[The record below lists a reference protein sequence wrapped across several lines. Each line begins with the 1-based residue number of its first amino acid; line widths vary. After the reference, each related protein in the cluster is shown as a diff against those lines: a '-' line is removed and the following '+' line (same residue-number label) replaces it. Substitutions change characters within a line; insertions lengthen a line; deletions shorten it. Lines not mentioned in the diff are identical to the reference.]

1 MRCIRN
7 SALILAGAAAT
18 ANAQTI
24 PFAIFENASGVGVGG
39 LDLALTLHDGGT
51 YADLVIANNTTIG
64 GVVTKVFVES
74 PSSFTVSNITI
85 NNDGVGSK
93 WSVNAGGNVPGSI
106 SQFSGAWEGTLAS
119 FKANPSP
126 MKNGIG
132 EDQFLSLR
140 MHLGSTSFDELS
152 AALAARDLRLV
163 AHIQGLGNKG
173 EYSVWGTTVPTPG
186 AAAILGLG
194 GAGLIRRRR

>member
-7 SALILAGAAAT
+7 SALILAAAAAT

-24 PFAIFENASGVGVGG
+24 PFAIFENSSGVSVGG
-39 LDLALTLHDGGT
+39 LDLALTLHNGGS
-51 YADLVIANNTTIG
+51 YADLVIANNSTIG
-64 GVVTKVFVES
+64 GVITKVFVEN
-74 PSSFTVSNITI
+74 PSSFSVSNITI

-93 WSVNAGGNVPGSI
+93 WSSNAPGNVPGSI
-106 SQFSGAWEGTLAS
+106 SQYSGVWEGTLAS

-132 EDQFLSLR
+132 EGQYLSLR
-140 MHLGSTSFDELS
+140 LNLGSSSFEE
-152 AALAARDLRLV
+152 LAAAIAGQDLRLV

-173 EYSVWGTTVPTPG
+173 DYSVWGSTVPTPG
-186 AAAILGLG
+186 AAAILAVG
-194 GAGLIRRRR
+194 GAGFIRRRR